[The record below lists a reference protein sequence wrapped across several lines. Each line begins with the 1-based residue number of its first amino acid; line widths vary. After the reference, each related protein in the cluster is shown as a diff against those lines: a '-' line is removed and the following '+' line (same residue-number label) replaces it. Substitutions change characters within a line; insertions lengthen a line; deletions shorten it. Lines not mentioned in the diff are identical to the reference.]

1 MGFEPSTDM
10 RSIYLRNFLRIVRF
24 GITGGIASGVYAII
38 AIVAV
43 DMLGMSGLG
52 ASSLA
57 YLVAIPVSF
66 IGQKFWTFRATGTLE
81 RELPGFLAV
90 QAINLVAAAVI
101 MAILVDV
108 LKLDRIV
115 GVGAVV
121 IAIPAM
127 TYLLL
132 SRKVFKERND

>member
-10 RSIYLRNFLRIVRF
+10 RCVCLRNFLRIVRF
-24 GITGGIASGVYAII
+24 AITGGIASGVYAII

-43 DMLGMSGLG
+43 DMMGMSGLG
-52 ASSLA
+52 ASALA

-66 IGQKFWTFRATGTLE
+66 IGQKFWTFRASGTLR

-90 QAINLVAAAVI
+90 QAVNLVAAAVI
-101 MAILVDV
+101 MALLVDV